1 VGWGAN
7 RETMMPV
14 RVIKLAV
21 IYLVVGMSLGIGMG
35 IAEDHTL
42 RGVHAHV
49 NLLGWASLGLA
60 ALVFHIFP
68 DLARTRLAAVW
79 FWVYNLSLPVA
90 MVSLG
95 FMFYGQMWAAP
106 IVKVSHIC
114 LWFGGVLFAAN
125 VLINL
130 REQSGARAVAMQTA
144 R

>member
-1 VGWGAN
+1 
-7 RETMMPV
+7 MMSV

-21 IYLVVGMSLGIGMG
+21 IYLVIGMTLGIGMG
-35 IAEDHTL
+35 IAQDHTL
-42 RGVHAHV
+42 RGVHVHV

-68 DLARTRLAAVW
+68 DLSRTRLAAIW

-90 MVSLG
+90 MISLG

-106 IVKVSHIC
+106 IVKVSHIF
-114 LWFGGVLFAAN
+114 LWLGGVLFAAN

-130 REQSGARAVAMQTA
+130 RERSGARAAAMQA
-144 R
+144 SR